1 MTLTDT
7 IYKRVKLLSLGFENL
22 CLYDASISI
31 SIDPDACMSDA
42 DIFDPGPLF

>member
-1 MTLTDT
+1 MTLTDI
-7 IYKRVKLLSLGFENL
+7 IYKRVKLLSLGFENYV
-22 CLYDASISI
+22 CMMHISI